1 MSDNPLVNLDECQK
15 KALEIVKNEPHR
27 NLFIQGQAGTGKS
40 TLINSI
46 KEELENQKKLYAVV
60 APSGIAAELIGG
72 TTIHS
77 LFKLGARDY
86 FPLNIVEEYQQYQD
100 IVKHIDTLIID
111 EVSMLRADVFDTID
125 MLCQKAKNNGAPF
138 GAIRV
143 ILVGDLFQLP
153 PIYKHEKPEESRPY
167 MKNTYGNE
175 YPFFFEAHCYAHG
188 NFGFTELTTVHRQNG
203 DSDFISNLRII
214 SQGDSKDINR
224 ALEYFNQRVISGE
237 NDKEVPIVTATR
249 NNADAENSRRLN
261 ELTGAPRIFEATIE
275 GKYPETDYPVPQTLE
290 LKLNARV
297 MVCKNDHNEKYVNGS
312 MGRVAAFGNDNI
324 TVLLD
329 NGNFVT
335 LQRTVW
341 NKEEYVKAD
350 NGQLTSRTIGSYEQ
364 YPLKLAY
371 AITIHKSQ
379 GQTWDKVLIDLGQT
393 AFAPG
398 QVYVALSR
406 VKTIQGVHLARSIT
420 RNDIKIDG
428 RVRAF
433 LNRESI
439 AQAPVNDDTHP
450 QESTSEDSAE
460 TTQGVNISNII
471 EPINAKLRVS
481 KISIYNDRR
490 TSIWTVDNG
499 ELDND
504 LYLQAGKRDIID
516 RNKNLKPDSKI
527 YIYKIKGGSYS
538 IEDFVPCNTNR
549 FNGGAYKE
557 DASKRDI
564 QIDVDTHKEALKG
577 TVDFSRHLWCILD
590 YYNNRITIY
599 PDGK

>member
-1 MSDNPLVNLDECQK
+1 MSNIPLENLDECQK

-40 TLINSI
+40 TLIKSI
-46 KEELENQKKLYAVV
+46 KEELKSKNRLCAVV

-77 LFKLGARDY
+77 LFKLGAHDY
-86 FPLNIVEEYQQYQD
+86 FPLNIVEKYQQYQD

-125 MLCQKAKNNGAPF
+125 KLCQRAKGESRSF
-138 GAIRV
+138 GGIQIV
-143 ILVGDLFQLP
+143 LIGDLYQLP
-153 PIYKHEKPEESRPY
+153 PVYDNGNEEAIQY
-167 MKNTYGNE
+167 LKNTYG
-175 YPFFFEAHCYAHG
+175 YSTPFFFDARCYAK
-188 NFGFTELTTVHRQNG
+188 NDFSLIELQENHRQHG
-203 DSDFISNLRII
+203 DSDFINNLRII
-214 SQGDSKDINR
+214 SQGDGKDINR

-261 ELTGAPRIFEATIE
+261 ELTGAPRMFEATIE

-297 MVCKNDHNEKYVNGS
+297 MVCKNDTNEKYVNGS
-312 MGRVAAFGNDNI
+312 MGIVAAFGNDNI
-324 TVLLD
+324 TILLD

-406 VKTIQGVHLARSIT
+406 VKTLQGVHLTRPLT

-439 AQAPVNDDTHP
+439 AQAPVNDVPLT

-460 TTQGVNISNII
+460 KTQGVNISNII

-516 RNKNLKPDSKI
+516 INKNLRPDSKI

-599 PDGK
+599 PDVK